1 MEKLQ
6 ATLDAVLENLS
17 QLSGI
22 LSEEQ
27 TLLCAG
33 HINSVALQKV
43 TDIKSATLATV
54 QYLDKNRQEI
64 EVRLQLQ
71 APYET
76 DTVLFERWQAIQTL
90 TARLHDM
97 NKHNGMLLN
106 QHISYTNE
114 AIAILKPRHGQSLY
128 GPDGQ
133 SAGLVIGGRKINL

>member
-1 MEKLQ
+1 MEKLRT
-6 ATLDAVLENLS
+6 TLDAVLDTLD
-17 QLSGI
+17 QLNTI

-43 TDIKSATLATV
+43 TDTKSATLATV

-64 EVRLQLQ
+64 ENRLQLH
-71 APYET
+71 APYES
-76 DTVLFERWQAIQTL
+76 DAELFERCQAIQAL
-90 TARLHDM
+90 TAHLHDM

-114 AIAILKPRHGQSLY
+114 AIAILKLRHGQTLY

-133 SAGLVIGGRKINL
+133 SSGLVVGGRKINL